1 MNSHEPQD
9 GSRIELFTLIYGLI
23 NCIIDLTML
32 LGVKN
37 IPCFFLSFFSNILV
51 RFKDISL

>member
-9 GSRIELFTLIYGLI
+9 GSRIELFTLIYDLI